1 MNNVLELRQLWHII
15 QKHFFAII
23 FMAIIGACAGYGV
36 AKFVIAPTYSA
47 STSILVN
54 RSADDTSTATAN
66 LSDQQ
71 ADVQL
76 INTYKNL
83 IISSNV
89 LGTVSDKLKNPAPIV
104 VQKAKDAV
112 YKTLADGTRRL
123 VTPAQKEITKPS
135 NKKKYYLSVDELK
148 SMVTISSQQNSQVFS
163 INVKSKDPKL
173 AADVANEVAD
183 VFKDKIGGFMKINNV
198 SIIDSAKANKKP
210 VSPNTKLFTLAGLL
224 VLGGLTFL
232 YMLIKEL
239 ADTTIK
245 SPDEVSQLFGMTNLG
260 VIGHV
265 KPIKNFSMAP
275 SSTTSVKINQSSGAQ
290 RSRLSRLDRE

>member
-15 QKHFFAII
+15 QKHFFALI
-23 FMAIIGACAGYGV
+23 FMAIMGAGAGYGV

-47 STSILVN
+47 STSMLVN

-89 LGTVSDKLKNPAPIV
+89 LGTVSDKLENPAPIV

-112 YKTLADGTRRL
+112 YETLVDGTRRL
-123 VTPAQKEITKPS
+123 VTPAKKEITKPS
-135 NKKKYYLSVDELK
+135 NKTKYQLSVDELK
-148 SMVTISSQQNSQVFS
+148 SMVTITSQQNSQVFS

-210 VSPNTKLFTLAGLL
+210 VSPSTKLFTLAGL
-224 VLGGLTFL
+224 VILGGLTFL
-232 YMLIKEL
+232 YVLIKEL
-239 ADTTIK
+239 ADTAIK

-275 SSTTSVKINQSSGAQ
+275 SSSTAVKVNQSNGTQ
-290 RSRLSRLDRE
+290 RSRLSRLDQE

>member
-47 STSILVN
+47 STSMLVN

-123 VTPAQKEITKPS
+123 VSPAQKEITKPS
-135 NKKKYYLSVDELK
+135 NKTKYQLSVDELK

-198 SIIDSAKANKKP
+198 SIIDSAKVNKKP
-210 VSPNTKLFTLAGLL
+210 VSPNTKLFTLAGLV

-275 SSTTSVKINQSSGAQ
+275 SSSTAVKVNQSNGTQ

>member
-15 QKHFFAII
+15 QKHLFALI

-36 AKFVIAPTYSA
+36 SKFVIAPTYSA
-47 STSILVN
+47 STSMLVN

-89 LGTVSDKLKNPAPIV
+89 LGAVSDKLENSAPIV

-112 YKTLADGTRRL
+112 YDTLADGTRRL

-210 VSPNTKLFTLAGLL
+210 VSPNTKLFTLAGLV

-239 ADTTIK
+239 SDTTIK

-260 VIGHV
+260 VIGHI

-275 SSTTSVKINQSSGAQ
+275 SSITAVKINQSSGTQ
-290 RSRLSRLDRE
+290 RSRFSRLDRE

>member
-15 QKHFFAII
+15 QKHLFALI

-36 AKFVIAPTYSA
+36 AKFVVAPTYSA
-47 STSILVN
+47 STSMLVN

-89 LGTVSDKLKNPAPIV
+89 LGAVSDKLENPAPIV

-112 YKTLADGTRRL
+112 YDTLADGTRRL

-135 NKKKYYLSVDELK
+135 NKTKYQLSVDELK
-148 SMVTISSQQNSQVFS
+148 SMVTITSQQNSQVFS

-198 SIIDSAKANKKP
+198 SIIDSAKVNKKP
-210 VSPNTKLFTLAGLL
+210 VSPNTKLFTLAGL
-224 VLGGLTFL
+224 VVIGGLTFL

-275 SSTTSVKINQSSGAQ
+275 SSSTAVKVNQSNGTQ
-290 RSRLSRLDRE
+290 RSRLSRLDQE

>member
-15 QKHFFAII
+15 QKHIFALI

-47 STSILVN
+47 STSMLVN

-89 LGTVSDKLKNPAPIV
+89 LGTVSDKLENPAPIV

-112 YKTLADGTRRL
+112 YDTLADGTRRL

-135 NKKKYYLSVDELK
+135 NKTKYQLSVDELK

-210 VSPNTKLFTLAGLL
+210 VSPNTKLFTLAGL
-224 VLGGLTFL
+224 VVIGGLTFL

-275 SSTTSVKINQSSGAQ
+275 SSSAAVKVNQSNGTQ

>member
-15 QKHFFAII
+15 QKHFFALI

-47 STSILVN
+47 STSMLVN

-89 LGTVSDKLKNPAPIV
+89 LGAVSDKLENPAPIV

-112 YKTLADGTRRL
+112 YDTLADGTRHL
-123 VTPAQKEITKPS
+123 VSPAQKEITKPS
-135 NKKKYYLSVDELK
+135 NKTKYQLSVDELK

-198 SIIDSAKANKKP
+198 SIIDSAKVNKKP
-210 VSPNTKLFTLAGLL
+210 VSPNTKLFTLAGLV

-239 ADTTIK
+239 SDTTIK

-275 SSTTSVKINQSSGAQ
+275 SSSTAVKVNQSNGTQ

>member
-15 QKHFFAII
+15 QKHFFALI
-23 FMAIIGACAGYGV
+23 FVAIIGACAGYGV

-47 STSILVN
+47 STSMLVN

-89 LGTVSDKLKNPAPIV
+89 LGTVSDELENPAPIV

-112 YKTLADGTRRL
+112 YQTLADGTRRL

-135 NKKKYYLSVDELK
+135 NKTKYQLSVDELK
-148 SMVTISSQQNSQVFS
+148 SMVTITSQENSQVFS
-163 INVKSKDPKL
+163 INVKSKDPAL

-210 VSPNTKLFTLAGLL
+210 VSPNTTLFTLAGLV

-239 ADTTIK
+239 SDTTIK

-260 VIGHV
+260 VIGHI

-275 SSTTSVKINQSSGAQ
+275 SNTTAVKINQSSGTQ

>member
-1 MNNVLELRQLWHII
+1 MNNVIELRQLWHII
-15 QKHFFAII
+15 QKHLFALI

-47 STSILVN
+47 STSMLVN

-112 YKTLADGTRRL
+112 YETLADGTRGL

-163 INVKSKDPKL
+163 VNVKSKDPKL

-198 SIIDSAKANKKP
+198 SIVDSAKANKKP
-210 VSPNTKLFTLAGLL
+210 VSPNTKLFTLAGL
-224 VLGGLTFL
+224 VVIGGLTFL

-239 ADTTIK
+239 GDTTIK

-275 SSTTSVKINQSSGAQ
+275 SSSAAVKVNQSNGTQ
-290 RSRLSRLDRE
+290 RSRLSRLDQE

>member
-1 MNNVLELRQLWHII
+1 MDNVIELRQLWHII
-15 QKHFFAII
+15 QKHFFALI

-47 STSILVN
+47 STSMLVN

-89 LGTVSDKLKNPAPIV
+89 LGTVSDELEDPAPIV

-112 YKTLADGTRRL
+112 YQTPADGTRRL

-135 NKKKYYLSVDELK
+135 NKTKYQLSVDELK
-148 SMVTISSQQNSQVFS
+148 SMVTITSQQNSQVFS
-163 INVKSKDPKL
+163 INVKSKDPAL

-210 VSPNTKLFTLAGLL
+210 VSPNTKLFTLAGLV

-239 ADTTIK
+239 SDTTIK

-260 VIGHV
+260 VIGHI

-275 SSTTSVKINQSSGAQ
+275 SSTTAVKINQSSGTQ

>member
-15 QKHFFAII
+15 QKHLFALI

-47 STSILVN
+47 STSMLVN

-89 LGTVSDKLKNPAPIV
+89 LGAVSDKLENPAPIV

-112 YKTLADGTRRL
+112 YDTLADGTRRL
-123 VTPAQKEITKPS
+123 VSPAQKEITKPS
-135 NKKKYYLSVDELK
+135 NKTKYQLSVDELK

-198 SIIDSAKANKKP
+198 SIIDSAKVNKKP
-210 VSPNTKLFTLAGLL
+210 VSPNTKLFTLAGLV

-239 ADTTIK
+239 SDTTIK

-275 SSTTSVKINQSSGAQ
+275 SSSTAVKVNQSNGTQ

>member
-15 QKHFFAII
+15 QKHFFALI

-47 STSILVN
+47 STSMLVN

-89 LGTVSDKLKNPAPIV
+89 LGTVSDKLENPAPIV

-112 YKTLADGTRRL
+112 YETLADGTRRL

-135 NKKKYYLSVDELK
+135 NKTKYQLSVDELK

-210 VSPNTKLFTLAGLL
+210 VSPNTKLFTLAGL
-224 VLGGLTFL
+224 VVIGGLTFL

-245 SPDEVSQLFGMTNLG
+245 SPDEVSQLFGLTNLG

-275 SSTTSVKINQSSGAQ
+275 SSSAAVKVNQSNGTQ

>member
-15 QKHFFAII
+15 QKHFFALI

-36 AKFVIAPTYSA
+36 AKFVIAPTYSSA
-47 STSILVN
+47 TSMLVN

-89 LGTVSDKLKNPAPIV
+89 LGTVSDKLENPAPIV

-112 YKTLADGTRRL
+112 YETLADGTRRL

-135 NKKKYYLSVDELK
+135 NKTKYHLSVDELK

-198 SIIDSAKANKKP
+198 SIVDSAKANKKP
-210 VSPNTKLFTLAGLL
+210 VSPNTKLFTLAGLV

-245 SPDEVSQLFGMTNLG
+245 SPDEVSQLFGLTNLG

>member
-15 QKHFFAII
+15 QKHFFALI
-23 FMAIIGACAGYGV
+23 FMAIIGAGAGYGV

-47 STSILVN
+47 STSMLVN

-89 LGTVSDKLKNPAPIV
+89 MGTVSDELENPAPIV

-112 YKTLADGTRRL
+112 YETLADGTRRL

-135 NKKKYYLSVDELK
+135 NKTKYQLSVDELK

-198 SIIDSAKANKKP
+198 SIIDSAKVNKKP
-210 VSPNTKLFTLAGLL
+210 VSPNTKLFTLAGL
-224 VLGGLTFL
+224 VILGGLTFL

-239 ADTTIK
+239 SDTTIK

-275 SSTTSVKINQSSGAQ
+275 SSSNAVKVNQSNGTQ

>member
-15 QKHFFAII
+15 QKHFFALI
-23 FMAIIGACAGYGV
+23 FMAIIGACAGYAV

-47 STSILVN
+47 STSMLVN

-89 LGTVSDKLKNPAPIV
+89 LGTVSDKLENPAPIV

-112 YKTLADGTRRL
+112 YETLADGTRRL

-135 NKKKYYLSVDELK
+135 NKTKYQLSVDELK
-148 SMVTISSQQNSQVFS
+148 SMVTITSQQNSQVFS

-210 VSPNTKLFTLAGLL
+210 VSPNTKLFTLAGLV

-239 ADTTIK
+239 SDTTIK

-275 SSTTSVKINQSSGAQ
+275 SSSTAVKVNQSNGTQ

>member
-15 QKHFFAII
+15 QKHFFVLI

-47 STSILVN
+47 STSMLVN
-54 RSADDTSTATAN
+54 RSADDASTATAN

-89 LGTVSDKLKNPAPIV
+89 LGTVSDKLENPAPIV

-112 YKTLADGTRRL
+112 YETLADGTRRL

-135 NKKKYYLSVDELK
+135 NKTKYHLSVDELK

-210 VSPNTKLFTLAGLL
+210 VSPNTKLFTLAGLV

-275 SSTTSVKINQSSGAQ
+275 SSSTAVKVNQSNGTQ

>member
-15 QKHFFAII
+15 QKHLFALI

-47 STSILVN
+47 STSMLVN

-89 LGTVSDKLKNPAPIV
+89 LGAVSDKLENPAPIV

-112 YKTLADGTRRL
+112 YDTLADGTRRL

-135 NKKKYYLSVDELK
+135 NKTKYQLSVDELK
-148 SMVTISSQQNSQVFS
+148 SMVTITSQQNSQVFS

-198 SIIDSAKANKKP
+198 SIIDSAKVNKKP
-210 VSPNTKLFTLAGLL
+210 VSPNTKLFTLAGLV

-232 YMLIKEL
+232 YMLI
-239 ADTTIK
+239 
-245 SPDEVSQLFGMTNLG
+245 
-260 VIGHV
+260 
-265 KPIKNFSMAP
+265 
-275 SSTTSVKINQSSGAQ
+275 
-290 RSRLSRLDRE
+290 

>member
-15 QKHFFAII
+15 QKHFFALI

-36 AKFVIAPTYSA
+36 AKFVIAPTYSSA
-47 STSILVN
+47 TSMLVN

-89 LGTVSDKLKNPAPIV
+89 LGTVSDKLENPAPVV

-112 YKTLADGTRRL
+112 YETLADGTRRL

-135 NKKKYYLSVDELK
+135 NKTKYQLSVDELK

-210 VSPNTKLFTLAGLL
+210 VSPNTKLFTLAGL
-224 VLGGLTFL
+224 VVIGGLTFL

-275 SSTTSVKINQSSGAQ
+275 SSSSAVKVNQSNGTQ

>member
-15 QKHFFAII
+15 QKHFFVLI

-47 STSILVN
+47 STSMLVN

-89 LGTVSDKLKNPAPIV
+89 LGTVSDELENPAPIV

-112 YKTLADGTRRL
+112 YQTLADGTRRL

-135 NKKKYYLSVDELK
+135 NKTKYQLSVDELK
-148 SMVTISSQQNSQVFS
+148 SMVTITSQQNSQVFS
-163 INVKSKDPKL
+163 INVKSKDPAL

-210 VSPNTKLFTLAGLL
+210 VSPNTMLFTLAGMV

-239 ADTTIK
+239 SDTTIK

-260 VIGHV
+260 VIGHI

-275 SSTTSVKINQSSGAQ
+275 SGTTAVKINQSSGTQ

>member
-15 QKHFFAII
+15 QKHLFALI
-23 FMAIIGACAGYGV
+23 FMAIFGACAGYGV

-47 STSILVN
+47 STNMLVN

-89 LGTVSDKLKNPAPIV
+89 LGTVSDKLENPAPIV

-112 YKTLADGTRRL
+112 YDTLADGTRRL
-123 VTPAQKEITKPS
+123 VTPAKKEITKPS
-135 NKKKYYLSVDELK
+135 NKTKYQLSVDELK
-148 SMVTISSQQNSQVFS
+148 SMVTITSQQNSQVFS

-210 VSPNTKLFTLAGLL
+210 VSPNTKLFTLAGL
-224 VLGGLTFL
+224 VVVGGLTFL

-265 KPIKNFSMAP
+265 KPIKNFSMATS
-275 SSTTSVKINQSSGAQ
+275 SSTAVKVNQSNGTQ

>member
-15 QKHFFAII
+15 QKHFFALIL
-23 FMAIIGACAGYGV
+23 MAIIGACAGYGV

-47 STSILVN
+47 STSMLVN

-89 LGTVSDKLKNPAPIV
+89 LGAVSDKLENPAPIV

-112 YKTLADGTRRL
+112 YDTLADGTRRL
-123 VTPAQKEITKPS
+123 VSPAQKEITKPS
-135 NKKKYYLSVDELK
+135 NKTKYQLSVDELK

-210 VSPNTKLFTLAGLL
+210 VSPNTKLFTLAGL
-224 VLGGLTFL
+224 VVIGGLTFL

-239 ADTTIK
+239 TDTTIK

-265 KPIKNFSMAP
+265 KPIKNFSMA
-275 SSTTSVKINQSSGAQ
+275 SSSSVAVKVNQSNGTQ

>member
-15 QKHFFAII
+15 QKHLFALI

-47 STSILVN
+47 STSMLVN

-89 LGTVSDKLKNPAPIV
+89 LGAVSDKLENPAPIV

-112 YKTLADGTRRL
+112 YQTLADGTRRL

-135 NKKKYYLSVDELK
+135 NKTKYQLSVDELK
-148 SMVTISSQQNSQVFS
+148 SMVTITSQQNSQVFS

-210 VSPNTKLFTLAGLL
+210 VSPNTKLFTLAGLV

-239 ADTTIK
+239 SDTTIK

-260 VIGHV
+260 VIGHI
-265 KPIKNFSMAP
+265 KPIKNFSMSP
-275 SSTTSVKINQSSGAQ
+275 SSSTVVKASQSSGTQ

>member
-15 QKHFFAII
+15 QKHFFALI

-47 STSILVN
+47 STSMLVN

-89 LGTVSDKLKNPAPIV
+89 LGTVSDELENPAPIV

-112 YKTLADGTRRL
+112 YDTLADGTRRL

-135 NKKKYYLSVDELK
+135 NKTKYQLSVDELK

-210 VSPNTKLFTLAGLL
+210 VSPNTKLFTLAGLV

-275 SSTTSVKINQSSGAQ
+275 SSSAAVKVNQSNGTQ

>member
-1 MNNVLELRQLWHII
+1 MDNVIELRQLWHII
-15 QKHFFAII
+15 QKHFFVLI

-47 STSILVN
+47 STSMLVN

-89 LGTVSDKLKNPAPIV
+89 LGTVSDELENPAPIV

-112 YKTLADGTRRL
+112 YQTLADGTRRL

-135 NKKKYYLSVDELK
+135 NKTKYQLSVDELK
-148 SMVTISSQQNSQVFS
+148 SMVTITSQQNSQVFS
-163 INVKSKDPKL
+163 INVKSKDPAL
-173 AADVANEVAD
+173 ASDVANEVAD

-210 VSPNTKLFTLAGLL
+210 VSPNTKLFTLVGLV

-239 ADTTIK
+239 SDTAIK

-260 VIGHV
+260 VIGHI

-275 SSTTSVKINQSSGAQ
+275 SSSSAVKVNQSNGTQ
-290 RSRLSRLDRE
+290 RSRLSRLYRE

>member
-15 QKHFFAII
+15 QKHLFALI

-47 STSILVN
+47 STSMLVN

-89 LGTVSDKLKNPAPIV
+89 LGAVSDKLENPAPIV

-112 YKTLADGTRRL
+112 YDTLADGTRRL

-210 VSPNTKLFTLAGLL
+210 VSPNTKLFTLAGLV

-239 ADTTIK
+239 SDTTIK

-260 VIGHV
+260 VIGHI

-275 SSTTSVKINQSSGAQ
+275 SSITAVKINQSSGTQ

>member
-15 QKHFFAII
+15 QKHFFALI
-23 FMAIIGACAGYGV
+23 FMAIIGAGAGYGV

-47 STSILVN
+47 STSMLVN

-89 LGTVSDKLKNPAPIV
+89 LGTVSDKLENPAPIV

-112 YKTLADGTRRL
+112 YETLADGTRRL

-135 NKKKYYLSVDELK
+135 NKTKYQLSVDELK

-210 VSPNTKLFTLAGLL
+210 VSPNTKLFTLAGL
-224 VLGGLTFL
+224 VVIGGLTFL

-275 SSTTSVKINQSSGAQ
+275 SSSSAVKVNQSNGTQ

>member
-15 QKHFFAII
+15 QKHFFALI

-47 STSILVN
+47 STSMLVN

-89 LGTVSDKLKNPAPIV
+89 LGTVSDKLKNPAPFV
-104 VQKAKDAV
+104 VQEAKDAV
-112 YKTLADGTRRL
+112 YETLADGTRSL

-135 NKKKYYLSVDELK
+135 NKTKYQLSVDELK
-148 SMVTISSQQNSQVFS
+148 SMVAISSQQDSQVFS

-210 VSPNTKLFTLAGLL
+210 VSPNTKLFTLAGL
-224 VLGGLTFL
+224 VVIGGLTFL

-260 VIGHV
+260 VIGHI

-275 SSTTSVKINQSSGAQ
+275 SSSAAVKVNQSNGTQ
-290 RSRLSRLDRE
+290 RSRLSRLNRE

>member
-1 MNNVLELRQLWHII
+1 MDNVIELRQLWHII
-15 QKHFFAII
+15 QKHFFALI

-36 AKFVIAPTYSA
+36 AKFLIAPTYSA

-54 RSADDTSTATAN
+54 RSAGDTSTATAN

-89 LGTVSDKLKNPAPIV
+89 LGTVSDKLENPAPV
-104 VQKAKDAV
+104 VVKKAKDAV
-112 YKTLADGTRRL
+112 YDTLADGTRRL

-135 NKKKYYLSVDELK
+135 NKTKYQLSVDELK

-173 AADVANEVAD
+173 SADVANEVAD

-239 ADTTIK
+239 SDTTIK

-260 VIGHV
+260 VIGHI
-265 KPIKNFSMAP
+265 KPIKDFSMAP
-275 SSTTSVKINQSSGAQ
+275 SSSAAVKVNHSNGTQ

>member
-15 QKHFFAII
+15 QKHFFALI

-47 STSILVN
+47 STSMLVN

-89 LGTVSDKLKNPAPIV
+89 LGTVSDELENPAPIV

-112 YKTLADGTRRL
+112 YDTLADGTRRL

-163 INVKSKDPKL
+163 INVRSKDPKL

-210 VSPNTKLFTLAGLL
+210 VSPNTKLFTLAGLV
-224 VLGGLTFL
+224 VLAGLTFL

-239 ADTTIK
+239 SDTTIK

-275 SSTTSVKINQSSGAQ
+275 SSSTAVKVNQSNGTQ

>member
-15 QKHFFAII
+15 QKHFFALI

-47 STSILVN
+47 STSMLVN

-89 LGTVSDKLKNPAPIV
+89 LGTVSDKLENPAPIV

-112 YKTLADGTRRL
+112 YETFADGTRRL

-135 NKKKYYLSVDELK
+135 NKTKYQLSVDELK
-148 SMVTISSQQNSQVFS
+148 SMVTITSQQNSQVFS

-210 VSPNTKLFTLAGLL
+210 VSPNTKLFTLAGLV

-239 ADTTIK
+239 SDTTIK

-260 VIGHV
+260 VIGHI

-275 SSTTSVKINQSSGAQ
+275 SSSSAVMVNQSNGTQ

>member
-15 QKHFFAII
+15 QKHFFALI

-47 STSILVN
+47 STSMLVN

-89 LGTVSDKLKNPAPIV
+89 LGTVSDKLENPAPIV

-112 YKTLADGTRRL
+112 YETLADGTRRL

-135 NKKKYYLSVDELK
+135 NKTKYQLSVDELK

-210 VSPNTKLFTLAGLL
+210 VSPNTKLFTLAGL
-224 VLGGLTFL
+224 VVIGGLTFL

-275 SSTTSVKINQSSGAQ
+275 SSSAAVKVNQSNGTQ